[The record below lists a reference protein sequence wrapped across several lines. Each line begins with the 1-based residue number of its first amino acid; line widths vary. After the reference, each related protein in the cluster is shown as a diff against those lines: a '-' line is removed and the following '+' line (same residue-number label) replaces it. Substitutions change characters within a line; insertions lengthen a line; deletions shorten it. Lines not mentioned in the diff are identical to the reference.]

1 MQKKSNLT
9 QNGLK
14 IKDHFAHTS
23 GREAIFL
30 SHSYHPGRARHT
42 DDERDS
48 WVWDGPSAKWCPS
61 PWLYC
66 RKRNIHLPAHSQ
78 VS

>member
-48 WVWDGPSAKWCPS
+48 WV
-61 PWLYC
+61 
-66 RKRNIHLPAHSQ
+66 
-78 VS
+78 